1 MKGMTVVITGGTFCI
16 AEVAG
21 EKFAQME
28 ARNLEIA
35 SPRGIC
41 VKTKSSIAK
50 WLNELCINW
59 KATGSCALLRPCSR
73 RPRREPIKEY
83 SDGRRDLRV
92 GLMVSD
98 AGAVQ

>member
-1 MKGMTVVITGGTFCI
+1 MRGKTVVITGGTSCI
-16 AEVAG
+16 AEVVG
-21 EKFAQME
+21 EKFAQMG

-50 WLNELCINW
+50 WLNNFRINW
-59 KATGSCALLRPCSR
+59 EATGSCALLRLCSG
-73 RPRREPIKEY
+73 RPRCEPIKEY